1 MTSVTEQLKAFYNV
15 FVHNAVVI
23 ENHGSLKGASIQP
36 YGGIPSANQKLQV
49 YLKSLRVHGM
59 NFKEFFKE
67 NHRKQKV
74 SIDLIQCFRPRIFP
88 KYIYNSYKTICIFSI
103 KKFANVDKDVKTTM
117 VALEF
122 AKKMIK
128 LVWSM
133 LDLKVAI
140 MVIFLIC

>member
-1 MTSVTEQLKAFYNV
+1 MASHIKFRSMTSVTEQLKAFYNV

-74 SIDLIQCFRPRIFP
+74 
-88 KYIYNSYKTICIFSI
+88 
-103 KKFANVDKDVKTTM
+103 ANVDKDVKTTM

-140 MVIFLIC
+140 MVL

>member
-88 KYIYNSYKTICIFSI
+88 NTFIT
-103 KKFANVDKDVKTTM
+103 V
-117 VALEF
+117 
-122 AKKMIK
+122 IK
-128 LVWSM
+128 LF
-133 LDLKVAI
+133 AY
-140 MVIFLIC
+140 FP